1 MKCIFK
7 ETDYEEIE
15 EEANNLIMDLGLEQS
30 QLNCFEVAFLLGIAL
45 RKYSEVPAYYRTF
58 LMSKSE
64 FGYSIRNEKQYVIYY
79 NDALD
84 KDRIRF
90 SIWNEIAHIQL
101 GHLESDCQRSRAQ
114 LEEDAKYFANYI
126 TTDYKFSY
134 TTHLYRSFKTS
145 YFNEIRSDYYHKQ
158 FAHYCNTIMQ
168 NHILSE
174 KLLKIWAGV
183 S

>member
-1 MKCIFK
+1 MKCVFK

-90 SIWNEIAHIQL
+90 SIWNEIGTSNLGIWNRIARDLAPSLRKTPNTLQTTSPLTTNSLTRHIFTVLSKLLMLMKSGLTIITNNSLTIAIQL
-101 GHLESDCQRSRAQ
+101 CRII
-114 LEEDAKYFANYI
+114 F
-126 TTDYKFSY
+126 
-134 TTHLYRSFKTS
+134 
-145 YFNEIRSDYYHKQ
+145 
-158 FAHYCNTIMQ
+158 
-168 NHILSE
+168 
-174 KLLKIWAGV
+174 
-183 S
+183 